1 MQHRRAPHAFGGV
14 CFLIKNSVTRDYN
27 LEIFDKIYDGVFG
40 IKLTC
45 TDMSI
50 IIFVCYLPPDNS
62 PYGKD
67 VDGFFSHLTAQ
78 LHLASD
84 ADLIFICGD
93 MNARVGEQNDLLT
106 DQIEDAIYN
115 TLLGPVTQEVMNTSV
130 YVPLD
135 SIKSSFETNLPYGG
149 PCFSK

>member
-1 MQHRRAPHAFGGV
+1 MWGDMSLWNVQGPLLHSGDHIVPRILTVDFT
-14 CFLIKNSVTRDYN
+14 FN
-27 LEIFDKIYDGVFG
+27 LEIFDKIDDGIFG
-40 IKLTC
+40 IKLTNKC

-84 ADLIFICGD
+84 ADPIFICGD

-106 DQIEDAIYN
+106 DQIEDICIPKRKKY
-115 TLLGPVTQEVMNTSV
+115 
-130 YVPLD
+130 
-135 SIKSSFETNLPYGG
+135 
-149 PCFSK
+149 

>member
-1 MQHRRAPHAFGGV
+1 
-14 CFLIKNSVTRDYN
+14 
-27 LEIFDKIYDGVFG
+27 
-40 IKLTC
+40 
-45 TDMSI
+45 MSI

-67 VDGFFSHLTAQ
+67 VDGFFQHLTAQ

-106 DQIEDAIYN
+106 DQIEDICIPKRKIIDF
-115 TLLGPVTQEVMNTSV
+115 T
-130 YVPLD
+130 
-135 SIKSSFETNLPYGG
+135 TNKHG
-149 PCFSK
+149 S